1 MKMDDN
7 LNGEF
12 GDVKLEEDSG
22 RDDMFVDAP
31 DELSS
36 YDGRKTDN
44 REEMEVTSKAYEGS
58 DEMHNIQE
66 THFQISD
73 NNEHQIHQLKGE
85 LSNLRAM
92 LEKTAAEKETMAQGY
107 KVGYLQTL
115 CSFLFLLMKYSFD
128 LRDAERKRGI
138 RERTC
143 RAS

>member
-1 MKMDDN
+1 MHKDSQDDENGVLMKMDDN
-7 LNGEF
+7 LNGDF
-12 GDVKLEEDSG
+12 ADVKVTEDSG

-36 YDGRKTDN
+36 YDGRNTDN
-44 REEMEVTSKAYEGS
+44 REEMEVNSKAYEGS

-85 LSNLRAM
+85 LSNLRVM

-107 KVGYLQTL
+107 KVGYCKLNA
-115 CSFLFLLMKYSFD
+115 LFFSTYEIF
-128 LRDAERKRGI
+128 I
-138 RERTC
+138 
-143 RAS
+143 